1 MTPRWHRLRTPLHKH
16 QHNSMQLVIIE
27 KHMLF
32 SNMLHCTME
41 RLHKFANGPSLQSL
55 LMFLLVFLNL
65 GYQAHPPLSTLFLQL
80 LMNISFIY
88 SWNTTCYHIL
98 GFSKHIR
105 FHVLEMETPK
115 CPRATNL
122 SSSFS
127 IHSLLIFP
135 T

>member
-1 MTPRWHRLRTPLHKH
+1 MH
-16 QHNSMQLVIIE
+16 QNNSMQLVIIE

-32 SNMLHCTME
+32 NNMFYCTME
-41 RLHKFANGPSLQSL
+41 RLHKFANSPSLQSL
-55 LMFLLVFLNL
+55 LMLLLMFLDL
-65 GYQAHPPLSTLFLQL
+65 GSSSFVDTISSTPNEYFFHLFLKHHL
-80 LMNISFIY
+80 LTHLRFFQ
-88 SWNTTCYHIL
+88 THI
-98 GFSKHIR
+98 H
-105 FHVLEMETPK
+105 FHVLEIETPK